1 MLLLVTHTDTL
12 TRSHLC
18 AHTHPHSTRAFH
30 TCVSN
35 QNSLLALPSG
45 AWLRRG
51 VRQSSYDVRHD
62 DATAHCGL
70 RIKLCRSCHVL
81 APPGKL
87 DVNARPLCALLCM
100 LLRSSVLSCVPCAQ
114 VCAVCVRATE
124 LLSPRKDGAGPFSSF
139 QPWLS
144 PWRKPRIKAFSGH
157 VTCVRSHL
165 NNLES

>member
-1 MLLLVTHTDTL
+1 MLLLVTYTDT
-12 TRSHLC
+12 RS
-18 AHTHPHSTRAFH
+18 FH

-35 QNSLLALPSG
+35 QNSPFALPFVVGLHRSVG
-45 AWLRRG
+45 
-51 VRQSSYDVRHD
+51 QPSFDVRHD

-124 LLSPRKDGAGPFSSF
+124 LMMIFLLFLQK
-139 QPWLS
+139 Q
-144 PWRKPRIKAFSGH
+144 
-157 VTCVRSHL
+157 
-165 NNLES
+165 NLASAIYLFELGTLLL